1 MVGIVG
7 LSNGNNIDLVDAWVA
22 FFINALVVLFSIHT
36 LSFKVRI
43 CVLSPCTAAYTILCV
58 RCALLLTLSKCY
70 LSICNQFMC
79 FHFISIHL
87 IQLVVCLSFYVV
99 LHD

>member
-22 FFINALVVLFSIHT
+22 FLINALVALFSIHT

-43 CVLSPCTAAYTILCV
+43 CVLSPCSATCAVQILSQYLQPIHVLSLCV
-58 RCALLLTLSKCY
+58 DSFDT
-70 LSICNQFMC
+70 
-79 FHFISIHL
+79 
-87 IQLVVCLSFYVV
+87 VVCLSFYTLFCMIDV
-99 LHD
+99 